1 MVTPLIKKGTESV
14 SIHLNKWLLQFSANR
29 YTEFV
34 EHVVCLLAS
43 VLSEKSRSATKTSGV
58 NSIKNKSSGL
68 QREHER
74 VLSGLRPTVFIHMRS
89 SHEVWGAAICK
100 MSEIQFPCF
109 GSPSSCIS
117 EIAPVTQAKF
127 LLEEYLKC
135 SGILYIGDD
144 TEIPLSSS
152 SKFPCFFC
160 WFLTG
165 EGLRHFLPL
174 ASILRKKQ
182 DWGRPSDT
190 H

>member
-74 VLSGLRPTVFIHMRS
+74 VLSGLRPTVFIPTWGVRS
-89 SHEVWGAAICK
+89 SYLQNVRNSVSLLWFSFILY
-100 MSEIQFPCF
+100 FWN
-109 GSPSSCIS
+109 SSCYTSKVSFRRIS
-117 EIAPVTQAKF
+117 EVQWDFIHWWWHR
-127 LLEEYLKC
+127 
-135 SGILYIGDD
+135 D
-144 TEIPLSSS
+144 SS
-152 SKFPCFFC
+152 
-160 WFLTG
+160 
-165 EGLRHFLPL
+165 
-174 ASILRKKQ
+174 
-182 DWGRPSDT
+182 
-190 H
+190 